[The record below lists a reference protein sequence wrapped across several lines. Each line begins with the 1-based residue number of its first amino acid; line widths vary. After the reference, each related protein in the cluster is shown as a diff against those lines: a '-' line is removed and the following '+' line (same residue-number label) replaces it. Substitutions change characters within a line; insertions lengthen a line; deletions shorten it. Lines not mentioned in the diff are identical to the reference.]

1 MKIVRGTQQDGVSS
15 SLWRSVSHHTR
26 TGRATKPPKQAGQRH
41 SNQPTSAS
49 AHQTHSL
56 KSRPCPGG
64 RHSQEAEQWLE
75 RTTSASSLAVVAV
88 EVTRAVAVHARHEAR
103 RRVPHRLFGKR
114 WGWASVPTLA
124 IKHTCRPG
132 HAPRTRSC
140 SSCKRAHMP
149 SDTKRHENA
158 APALPPP
165 GGCLCAQ
172 RQGVSGRV
180 GRDTEVGDLR
190 RRSRGPSPGRQRR
203 QAACGQRGRAGGLSR
218 KASAHARTHA
228 DRKQDAERDSQTAQG
243 GAMRQ
248 RVSLALTPA
257 PACFSRRIARRTA
270 AEPRSACAIHLH
282 HMA

>member
-1 MKIVRGTQQDGVSS
+1 M
-15 SLWRSVSHHTR
+15 SLESAHLSI
-26 TGRATKPPKQAGQRH
+26 
-41 SNQPTSAS
+41 SQP
-49 AHQTHSL
+49 HQTHFL
-56 KSRPCPGG
+56 KFRPCPGG
-64 RHSQEAEQWLE
+64 RHSQEAEQWLK
-75 RTTSASSLAVVAV
+75 RTTSASGLAVVAV
-88 EVTRAVAVHARHEAR
+88 EVARAVAVHARHEAR

-114 WGWASVPTLA
+114 WGWASVPTLD
-124 IKHTCRPG
+124 IKHKYRTG
-132 HAPRTRSC
+132 HATHSIVLVLQACAYAIGHDKTREHSPC
-140 SSCKRAHMP
+140 PPATGRMP
-149 SDTKRHENA
+149 LHNA
-158 APALPPP
+158 RVCR
-165 GGCLCAQ
+165 GGWD
-172 RQGVSGRV
+172 GW
-180 GRDTEVGDLR
+180 DMEVGDLR